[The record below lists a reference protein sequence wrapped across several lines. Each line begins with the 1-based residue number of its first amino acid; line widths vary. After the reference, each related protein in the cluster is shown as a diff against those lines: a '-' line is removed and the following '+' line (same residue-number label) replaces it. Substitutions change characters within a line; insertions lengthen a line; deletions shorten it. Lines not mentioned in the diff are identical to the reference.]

1 MERARHKFSF
11 VFAALVLVGLGGC
24 KQEAP
29 SEKAK
34 SSGSSAVESAGQA
47 AVDYLKTPMDEARQA
62 EGKLE
67 KSAEETAAAIKKS
80 TQ

>member
-1 MERARHKFSF
+1 MEIFGHKLSF
-11 VFAALVLVGLGGC
+11 FLTVLAIVGLCGC
-24 KQEAP
+24 KQETP

-34 SSGSSAVESAGQA
+34 TSGNSAVESAGQA

>member
-1 MERARHKFSF
+1 MKRLGYCVSLLCG
-11 VFAALVLVGLGGC
+11 VLALAGLGGC

-34 SSGSSAVESAGQA
+34 TSGNSAVESAGQA
-47 AVDYLKTPMDEARQA
+47 VVDHLKTPMDEARQA

-67 KSAEETAAAIKKS
+67 KSADQTAADIKKS

>member
-1 MERARHKFSF
+1 MKIFRHRLSF
-11 VFAALVLVGLGGC
+11 FLGALALIGLCGC

-29 SEKAK
+29 PEKAK
-34 SSGSSAVESAGQA
+34 TSGNSAVEAAGQA